1 MNRLDKFFTKN
12 QNKLVGILAV
22 IILSWFMGKLLDW
35 IWSKPSGI
43 LKLLE
48 FKVEVPIFAIILS
61 VIVVW
66 LFYRIYIKWAVSKR
80 GLKIIKAEYGANNS
94 FVDITAELNAK
105 VNEAALSFLL
115 MSLKTLSQK
124 TLIALA
130 SMFSLLTAAS
140 VFAIAYVISA
150 SPTTPQL
157 VLLGIYA
164 AFVVV
169 LNLIRRK

>member
-105 VNEAALSFLL
+105 VNEDQLNVVIDNS
-115 MSLKTLSQK
+115 
-124 TLIALA
+124 IAGDPIPGTVKHA
-130 SMFSLLTAAS
+130 EVKYKFKDKVQT
-140 VFAIAYVISA
+140 VKV
-150 SPTTPQL
+150 PETL
-157 VLLGIYA
+157 VLKIP
-164 AFVVV
+164 
-169 LNLIRRK
+169 